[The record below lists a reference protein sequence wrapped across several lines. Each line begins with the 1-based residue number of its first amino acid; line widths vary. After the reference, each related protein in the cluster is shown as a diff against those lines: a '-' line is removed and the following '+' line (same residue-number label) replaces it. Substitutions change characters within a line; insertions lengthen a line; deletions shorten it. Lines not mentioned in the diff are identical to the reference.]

1 MKKLYLVSRNEILSL
16 IRRPSF
22 LFATFGL
29 PLFSALLIAGLSYFN
44 NGNDNQLASISAITT
59 GGSTVINNDNNFGY
73 VDQAKI
79 IASFPTDLPET
90 VLTAYRDEPEAKR
103 ALSDRGIEGFFL
115 VPSDY
120 LQTGTIKFVRPD
132 GAINQSNQGIKQFE
146 RLLQFNLLEGNEEL
160 DQRFKQPFALEVNY
174 LEASIAQ
181 NLDDP
186 MEYMLLPYG
195 ITLLYYILILT
206 SSSLL
211 LSSITKEKE
220 SRLIEILM
228 VSTTPKQLLGG
239 KIIGLGLVGL
249 FQTLIWIGS
258 GYIFFKIS
266 GRTLDLP
273 HSVNL
278 TPELILWGV
287 LFFLTGYA
295 LYASLMAAIGALVPK
310 LREATHATMIVISPM
325 IIPIMMISVVVRKP
339 NDWVA
344 LTLSMIPFT
353 SPVTMMTR
361 HATTSVP
368 VWQSITSILLLILTA
383 YLIIRIVARIFHAQ
397 NLLSGQPFNLTRF
410 FNAVRG

>member
-1 MKKLYLVSRNEILSL
+1 M
-16 IRRPSF
+16 
-22 LFATFGL
+22 A
-29 PLFSALLIAGLSYFN
+29 
-44 NGNDNQLASISAITT
+44 Q
-59 GGSTVINNDNNFGY
+59 
-73 VDQAKI
+73 
-79 IASFPTDLPET
+79 
-90 VLTAYRDEPEAKR
+90 
-103 ALSDRGIEGFFL
+103 DR
-115 VPSDY
+115 
-120 LQTGTIKFVRPD
+120 
-132 GAINQSNQGIKQFE
+132 
-146 RLLQFNLLEGNEEL
+146 
-160 DQRFKQPFALEVNY
+160 
-174 LEASIAQ
+174 
-181 NLDDP
+181 DDP
-186 MEYMLLPYG
+186 MEYLLLPYG

-220 SRLIEILM
+220 SRLLEILM

-258 GYIFFKIS
+258 GYILFKLS
-266 GRTLDLP
+266 GRTLDVP
-273 HSVNL
+273 YSVNL
-278 TPELILWGV
+278 TPELIIWGV
-287 LFFLTGYA
+287 LFFLAGYA

-368 VWQSITSILLLILTA
+368 IWQSITSILLLIITA
-383 YLIIRIVARIFHAQ
+383 YLIIRIVARIFQAQ
-397 NLLSGQPFNLTRF
+397 NLLSGQPFNLARF
-410 FNAVRG
+410 LNAVRG

>member
-1 MKKLYLVSRNEILSL
+1 VKKLYLVSRNEILSL

-44 NGNDNQLASISAITT
+44 NGNDNQLESISAITT
-59 GGSTVINNDNNFGY
+59 GGSTVINIDNNFGY

-103 ALSDRGIEGFFL
+103 ALSDGGIEGFFL
-115 VPSDY
+115 VSSDY

-186 MEYMLLPYG
+186 MEYLLLPYG